1 MLKYWD
7 GDKFEQ
13 ILSLA
18 GHHAEVW
25 ALGIS
30 SAGDTVI
37 TGVEVS
43 RLKNFNFFSRGVF
56 LIGFVKL

>member
-37 TGVEVS
+37 TGMEAS
-43 RLKNFNFFSRGVF
+43 RLWPI
-56 LIGFVKL
+56 LIYKVY